1 MATKHFNKYLNRPA
15 STLLHFHPIEEKETL
30 RIIQNLRNKSSF
42 GHDSISN
49 KLLKRSQEV
58 LYKPLTM
65 LINQTITTGYF
76 PEDLKLSRENS
87 TLISNYRPIALL
99 PSLSKVYERVIFDQL
114 FQYMSN
120 NNLLNISQYGFSP
133 GHSTELAALELMD
146 RLCKDM
152 DQGPIPANI
161 YIDLSK
167 AFDTLDHEIL
177 LKKLSYY
184 GVVGIAQILFK
195 EYLTERFQYV
205 QFNDSCSS
213 KNILKQEYHRI
224 DPL

>member
-1 MATKHFNKYLNRPA
+1 
-15 STLLHFHPIEEKETL
+15 
-30 RIIQNLRNKSSF
+30 
-42 GHDSISN
+42 
-49 KLLKRSQEV
+49 
-58 LYKPLTM
+58 M
-65 LINQTITTGYF
+65 LINQTIATGYF
-76 PEDLKLSRENS
+76 PEELKLSRVKPLYKNGDS
-87 TLISNYRPIALL
+87 TLISNYRPIYLL

-120 NNLLNISQYGFSP
+120 NNLLNISQYGFRL

-152 DQGPIPANI
+152 DQGLIPANI

-167 AFDTLDHEIL
+167 AFDTLVHEIL
-177 LKKLSYY
+177 LKKLAYY
-184 GVVGIAQILFK
+184 GVVGIAQTLFK

-213 KNILKQEYHRI
+213 KKILKQEYRR
-224 DPL
+224 DPF